1 MSAIGPSVRNRD
13 RLRKFGATRART
25 AKIPPKAAGFK
36 DVYKICLCRGRA
48 AAHTADAGAG
58 TVGEDEYGE
67 LYPGSRPDLHH
78 GPVPAT
84 AVWLLPPSALRC
96 CAGSGS
102 IIRWRLLGL
111 AALPMHIDAHGH
123 DGAVAFLACLDHD

>member
-48 AAHTADAGAG
+48 AAHTSDAGAG

-78 GPVPAT
+78 APVPAT
-84 AVWLLPPSALRC
+84 AAVAV
-96 CAGSGS
+96 
-102 IIRWRLLGL
+102 
-111 AALPMHIDAHGH
+111 AALGIALLRWIRLDHPVAAARARRSADAHRC
-123 DGAVAFLACLDHD
+123 ARP